1 MILYPNFYFQGE
13 VPVKCSIKPL
23 SDVYVQSLNA
33 AKSVLQKKVLV
44 GNILQKLHKSAGGFL
59 DDVERDKVESG
70 RSNQTKMHI
79 LLEILKTKDNVALT
93 TFYKVL
99 EASKYVEAAEKL
111 KKEVALRGRYCSAYW
126 TQTRS
131 VSQIQTHQI
140 SIHTHTVP
148 SPHNVSDAV

>member
-1 MILYPNFYFQGE
+1 MIMYPNFYFQGK
-13 VPVKCSIKPL
+13 VPVKCPIEPM

-33 AKSVLQKKVLV
+33 AKRVLQKKVLV

-70 RSNQTKMHI
+70 RSNPTKMHTLI
-79 LLEILKTKDNVALT
+79 EILKTKDNIALN

-111 KKEVALRGRYCSAYW
+111 KKEIASRGRY
-126 TQTRS
+126 
-131 VSQIQTHQI
+131 
-140 SIHTHTVP
+140 
-148 SPHNVSDAV
+148 